1 MTLRHSDLYTV
12 FSGLSAFAH
21 QLPRLLAVKDDVWE
35 SKTVVIIVS
44 ESFFQVFVFF
54 GRTTSA
60 RGAAGNEGKVNL
72 DEKKPLV
79 SGFEEFP
86 CCVLLE

>member
-1 MTLRHSDLYTV
+1 M
-12 FSGLSAFAH
+12 
-21 QLPRLLAVKDDVWE
+21 WE
-35 SKTVVIIVS
+35 SKTVFIIVS

-72 DEKKPLV
+72 DEKKKLV